1 MVLTAPR
8 AASMLMLE
16 LTARLSAVGE
26 LRVLDGGNRFNVY
39 PVARA
44 VRRHTTDVTAS
55 LGRIRLSRAFTC
67 YQVAALLAETPA
79 DGLPTLVIDLL
90 AAFYDDN
97 VRLSESQRLLTGCIF
112 HLRRL
117 SQFAPVVVSAKP
129 PTLLCAEKG
138 VLVDALQAAAGD
150 YWQLEA
156 LPAPKVPT
164 LWGEEV

>member
-1 MVLTAPR
+1 
-8 AASMLMLE
+8 
-16 LTARLSAVGE
+16 
-26 LRVLDGGNRFNVY
+26 
-39 PVARA
+39 
-44 VRRHTTDVTAS
+44 
-55 LGRIRLSRAFTC
+55 
-67 YQVAALLAETPA
+67 
-79 DGLPTLVIDLL
+79 
-90 AAFYDDN
+90 
-97 VRLSESQRLLTGCIF
+97 LLTGCIF

-156 LPAPKVPT
+156 LPVPKVPT